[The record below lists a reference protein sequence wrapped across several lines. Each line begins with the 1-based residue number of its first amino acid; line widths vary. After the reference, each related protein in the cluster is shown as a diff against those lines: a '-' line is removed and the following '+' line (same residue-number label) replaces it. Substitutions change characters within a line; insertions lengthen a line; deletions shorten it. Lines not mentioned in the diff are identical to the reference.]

1 MRASESFPS
10 FSDDDLDEDEMIRAG
25 DRVSGSPV
33 AAVGRGE
40 MGSRARVVAPVDARA
55 EARAEARGG
64 EVSEDDAVFERMEGE
79 YAQLSLQPGRREE
92 EEGEDVDDWDDIYF
106 VDYVDEDEDEDEDD
120 DEDDEDYVAEEG
132 TEDTRYYSAPDE
144 SDVSSVMEEIQETQG
159 NEDDDDVEI
168 TQVVTRDAR
177 GMESH
182 GSARDTLRAMNS
194 QAIGGDRREP
204 SVQPSPA
211 TIDLN
216 NLSQGAVDGMS
227 LEQLARLSELVRNAQ
242 RKRGLEDEADPHNV
256 AESHEPADRRMPRRV
271 RPRTARPG
279 RPRRRRGI
287 VDGQQ
292 TLDGFIRHGVDRDMD
307 HDVIIE
313 RVQPARPRRT
323 LDVEQVCPNLP
334 RTAESLYENWENT
347 AQSIIPDG
355 VSIYSNFLYAFGDDT
370 DEGRRYRREEIMR
383 IGEVLLQFKQTKK
396 PGQQAILKGREREG
410 KTGALFSIALLALIL
425 RMRVVILCAP
435 NKVAPIV
442 DMVRKLE
449 RAGFGSMF
457 NVKHTLGKKAT
468 NDNGL
473 SSAEVGQIFV
483 AALGTVSDLRKVK
496 SFIEG
501 ERRGGH
507 WTVTLVDECDELTQ
521 GKGPKSLLVPHR
533 ENHEN
538 YQHYIEP
545 DQRGEDDQE
554 HAFVA
559 ANSLTARQKSVK
571 EKLAAASCF
580 FKEHIY
586 PMTQLIAC
594 SATLSGYIMNPVG
607 VFRNDLVTPIFEVFP
622 KIGYAGINR
631 FLIPEGCELEHEGN
645 MSLDAFKESSAAN
658 RLLERFYRRENA
670 CDGRFLQPRERSG
683 ARPMTLRGMLFI
695 SCHTAVNVAG
705 GVDDFAKAIER
716 TVQGWG
722 TEHDPQTTLFVCF
735 VGKPRVRFAGKWLQM
750 KTGASFETIYNE
762 TAKRARQ
769 GKFDNVRLGPNEP
782 FSKICTHCVLIG
794 YSMTRRAMTAAFS
807 PQDEPDVLCKIQYGI
822 LTAPKSLVIDAV
834 SQRIN
839 RPSHEFAEH
848 VVPDDYCIDVAMSP
862 VTLEI
867 CKEYRAMEDEMSKK
881 QRESPVVHSE
891 FIQSINV
898 HARNLEDVKISKR
911 GLRLGDLSATGRKQ
925 RAREKLSVNPDHI
938 PFLQDFKEWLSVQEY
953 RLNQRYAQASVES
966 YYGIVR
972 QWFTSDAEVETI
984 HVLVQRRLAELTA
997 IENPTPVQHNHI
1009 QANKRFCEFYDE
1021 RRRQAAADAA

>member
-1 MRASESFPS
+1 MRASESIPT
-10 FSDDDLDEDEMIRAG
+10 FSDDDLDEGDMIRAG

-33 AAVGRGE
+33 AAMRAGE
-40 MGSRARVVAPVDARA
+40 MGSRARFVASVHARA
-55 EARAEARGG
+55 EARAG

-92 EEGEDVDDWDDIYF
+92 EDVDDWDDIYF
-106 VDYVDEDEDEDEDD
+106 VDYVDDDEDEDD
-120 DEDDEDYVAEEG
+120 DDDEDYVAEEG

-159 NEDDDDVEI
+159 YNDDDDVEI

-177 GMESH
+177 GIDSH

-211 TIDLN
+211 TTDYAN
-216 NLSQGAVDGMS
+216 MS
-227 LEQLARLSELVRNAQ
+227 DTEFERKFQAMLRERQRRGRPWEQEDDAQ
-242 RKRGLEDEADPHNV
+242 NDAQQF
-256 AESHEPADRRMPRRV
+256 AESHEPADRLMPRRV

-334 RTAESLYENWENT
+334 RTVESLYENWENT
-347 AQSIIPDG
+347 AQTIIPDG

-383 IGEVLLQFKQTKK
+383 IGEVLLQFEQTKK

-449 RAGFGSMF
+449 RAGFASMV
-457 NVKHTLGKKAT
+457 NIKHTLGKKAT

-501 ERRGGH
+501 ERKGGH
-507 WTVTLVDECDELTQ
+507 LTVTLVDECDELTQ
-521 GKGPKSLLVPHR
+521 GKGQKSLLVPHR

-538 YQHYIEP
+538 YQHYIDL

-559 ANSLTARQKSVK
+559 ANSLTARQKSAK

-586 PMTQLIAC
+586 PKTQLIAC

-631 FLIPEGCELEHEGN
+631 FVIPEGCELEHEGN

-705 GVDDFAKAIER
+705 GVDDFARAIER
-716 TVQGWG
+716 TVQGWS

-735 VGKPRVRFAGKWLQM
+735 VGKPRVRFAGKMLQM

-807 PQDEPDVLCKIQYGI
+807 PEDEPDVLCKIQYGI

-953 RLNQRYAQASVES
+953 RLNQRYAAASVES
-966 YYGIVR
+966 YFMDSR
-972 QWFTSDAEVETI
+972 RWFTSGADIDDIYPLVKERIDQLEDAS
-984 HVLVQRRLAELTA
+984 QRDG
-997 IENPTPVQHNHI
+997 VHHNEI
-1009 QANKRFCEFYDE
+1009 VANKLLCKFYEE
-1021 RRRQAAADAA
+1021 RQRGRSGNADTDADAP

>member
-1 MRASESFPS
+1 
-10 FSDDDLDEDEMIRAG
+10 
-25 DRVSGSPV
+25 
-33 AAVGRGE
+33 
-40 MGSRARVVAPVDARA
+40 
-55 EARAEARGG
+55 
-64 EVSEDDAVFERMEGE
+64 
-79 YAQLSLQPGRREE
+79 
-92 EEGEDVDDWDDIYF
+92 
-106 VDYVDEDEDEDEDD
+106 
-120 DEDDEDYVAEEG
+120 
-132 TEDTRYYSAPDE
+132 
-144 SDVSSVMEEIQETQG
+144 
-159 NEDDDDVEI
+159 
-168 TQVVTRDAR
+168 
-177 GMESH
+177 
-182 GSARDTLRAMNS
+182 
-194 QAIGGDRREP
+194 
-204 SVQPSPA
+204 
-211 TIDLN
+211 
-216 NLSQGAVDGMS
+216 
-227 LEQLARLSELVRNAQ
+227 
-242 RKRGLEDEADPHNV
+242 
-256 AESHEPADRRMPRRV
+256 
-271 RPRTARPG
+271 
-279 RPRRRRGI
+279 
-287 VDGQQ
+287 
-292 TLDGFIRHGVDRDMD
+292 
-307 HDVIIE
+307 
-313 RVQPARPRRT
+313 
-323 LDVEQVCPNLP
+323 
-334 RTAESLYENWENT
+334 
-347 AQSIIPDG
+347 
-355 VSIYSNFLYAFGDDT
+355 
-370 DEGRRYRREEIMR
+370 
-383 IGEVLLQFKQTKK
+383 
-396 PGQQAILKGREREG
+396 
-410 KTGALFSIALLALIL
+410 
-425 RMRVVILCAP
+425 
-435 NKVAPIV
+435 
-442 DMVRKLE
+442 
-449 RAGFGSMF
+449 
-457 NVKHTLGKKAT
+457 
-468 NDNGL
+468 
-473 SSAEVGQIFV
+473 
-483 AALGTVSDLRKVK
+483 
-496 SFIEG
+496 
-501 ERRGGH
+501 
-507 WTVTLVDECDELTQ
+507 
-521 GKGPKSLLVPHR
+521 
-533 ENHEN
+533 
-538 YQHYIEP
+538 
-545 DQRGEDDQE
+545 
-554 HAFVA
+554 
-559 ANSLTARQKSVK
+559 
-571 EKLAAASCF
+571 
-580 FKEHIY
+580 
-586 PMTQLIAC
+586 
-594 SATLSGYIMNPVG
+594 MNPVG

-997 IENPTPVQHNHI
+997 IENPTPVHHNHI

>member
-106 VDYVDEDEDEDEDD
+106 VDYVDEDEDDDED
-120 DEDDEDYVAEEG
+120 DDEDYVAEEG

-347 AQSIIPDG
+347 AQKIIPDG

-925 RAREKLSVNPDHI
+925 RAREKLSVNPYHI
-938 PFLQDFKEWLSVQEY
+938 PFLQDFEEWLRVYEY
-953 RLNQRYAQASVES
+953 RLNHRYAQASVES

>member
-1 MRASESFPS
+1 MRASETSS
-10 FSDDDLDEDEMIRAG
+10 SDEGADEDDVILIRADDG
-25 DRVSGSPV
+25 GRGWSV
-33 AAVGRGE
+33 AAMGPDE
-40 MGSRARVVAPVDARA
+40 MGSRARFVAPVDARA
-55 EARAEARGG
+55 EARGG
-64 EVSEDDAVFERMEGE
+64 GVHDAVLEDMEGE
-79 YAQLSLQPGRREE
+79 YARLSLQPGRREE
-92 EEGEDVDDWDDIYF
+92 EEGEDDEWVDVDYEDYVDEGEEEDDDIDYE
-106 VDYVDEDEDEDEDD
+106 DYVDEDT
-120 DEDDEDYVAEEG
+120 EDDEDYVVEDG
-132 TEDTRYYSAPDE
+132 TEDTRYYPAADE

-159 NEDDDDVEI
+159 REDDDDVEI
-168 TQVVTRDAR
+168 TRVVTRDAR
-177 GMESH
+177 GIDSQ
-182 GSARDTLRAMNS
+182 GSARDSSRVINT
-194 QAIGGDRREP
+194 QAIGDDRREP
-204 SVQPSPA
+204 SVQLDLA
-211 TIDLN
+211 TTDYIN
-216 NLSQGAVDGMS
+216 MS
-227 LEQLARLSELVRNAQ
+227 DAELDRRFEAMLRERRRRGRPWEQENDAQ
-242 RKRGLEDEADPHNV
+242 NDAQHV
-256 AESHEPADRRMPRRV
+256 AEEREPADRSRRV
-271 RPRTARPG
+271 RPR
-279 RPRRRRGI
+279 
-287 VDGQQ
+287 
-292 TLDGFIRHGVDRDMD
+292 
-307 HDVIIE
+307 
-313 RVQPARPRRT
+313 PADEEIDQYMENVP
-323 LDVEQVCPNLP
+323 LP
-334 RTAESLYENWENT
+334 RTVECLHESWENI
-347 AQSIIPDG
+347 AQKIIPDG

-383 IGEVLLQFKQTKK
+383 IGKVLLQFEQTKE

-442 DMVRKLE
+442 DMLRKLE

-457 NVKHTLGKKAT
+457 NTKHTLGKKT
-468 NDNGL
+468 CSDNGL
-473 SSAEVGQIFV
+473 TYRKVGNIFV
-483 AALGTVSDLRKVK
+483 AALGTIGDLKMVK

-501 ERRGGH
+501 ERGKGH
-507 WTVTLVDECDELTQ
+507 LTVTLVDECDELTQ
-521 GKGPKSLLVPHR
+521 GKGKKSLLVPHR

-538 YQHYIEP
+538 YQQYIDP
-545 DQRGEDDQE
+545 DQRGEDDQG

-559 ANSLTARQKSVK
+559 ANSLTARQQSEVDKIG
-571 EKLAAASCF
+571 AASEF
-580 FKEHIY
+580 FKKHIY
-586 PMTQLIAC
+586 PKTQLIAC

-607 VFRNDLVTPIFEVFP
+607 MFRNDLVTPIFEVFP

-631 FLIPEGCELEHEGN
+631 FEIPEGCELEHEGN
-645 MSLDAFKESSAAN
+645 MGLDAFKESPAAN

-670 CDGRFLQPRERSG
+670 CDGRVLQPRERSG
-683 ARPMTLRGMLFI
+683 ARPMTLRGMLFV

-705 GVDDFAKAIER
+705 GVNDFAEAIER

-750 KTGASFETIYNE
+750 QAGSSFETIYNE

-769 GKFDNVRLGPNEP
+769 GEFDNVRLGPNEP

-848 VVPDDYCIDVAMSP
+848 IVPDDYCIDVAMSP

-898 HARNLEDVKISKR
+898 YERRLEDVRISR
-911 GLRLGDLSATGRKQ
+911 RQNLRLGGLSATGRK
-925 RAREKLSVNPDHI
+925 RRERERRTVNPDHI
-938 PFLQDFKEWLSVQEY
+938 PFLQDFEEWLSVYEFAPNRHY
-953 RLNQRYAQASVES
+953 VKASVDS
-966 YYGIVR
+966 YLAASKHWFASSADINDIYPLVRENIALLEDTSERDGVHQNVIV
-972 QWFTSDAEVETI
+972 
-984 HVLVQRRLAELTA
+984 
-997 IENPTPVQHNHI
+997 
-1009 QANKRFCEFYDE
+1009 ANKLLCEFYEE
-1021 RRRQAAADAA
+1021 RRRQAAADAV

>member
-1 MRASESFPS
+1 
-10 FSDDDLDEDEMIRAG
+10 
-25 DRVSGSPV
+25 
-33 AAVGRGE
+33 
-40 MGSRARVVAPVDARA
+40 
-55 EARAEARGG
+55 
-64 EVSEDDAVFERMEGE
+64 
-79 YAQLSLQPGRREE
+79 
-92 EEGEDVDDWDDIYF
+92 
-106 VDYVDEDEDEDEDD
+106 
-120 DEDDEDYVAEEG
+120 
-132 TEDTRYYSAPDE
+132 
-144 SDVSSVMEEIQETQG
+144 
-159 NEDDDDVEI
+159 
-168 TQVVTRDAR
+168 
-177 GMESH
+177 
-182 GSARDTLRAMNS
+182 
-194 QAIGGDRREP
+194 
-204 SVQPSPA
+204 
-211 TIDLN
+211 
-216 NLSQGAVDGMS
+216 
-227 LEQLARLSELVRNAQ
+227 
-242 RKRGLEDEADPHNV
+242 
-256 AESHEPADRRMPRRV
+256 
-271 RPRTARPG
+271 
-279 RPRRRRGI
+279 
-287 VDGQQ
+287 
-292 TLDGFIRHGVDRDMD
+292 
-307 HDVIIE
+307 
-313 RVQPARPRRT
+313 
-323 LDVEQVCPNLP
+323 
-334 RTAESLYENWENT
+334 
-347 AQSIIPDG
+347 
-355 VSIYSNFLYAFGDDT
+355 
-370 DEGRRYRREEIMR
+370 
-383 IGEVLLQFKQTKK
+383 
-396 PGQQAILKGREREG
+396 
-410 KTGALFSIALLALIL
+410 
-425 RMRVVILCAP
+425 MRVVILCAP

-449 RAGFGSMF
+449 RAGFASMV
-457 NVKHTLGKKAT
+457 NIKHTLGKKAT

-501 ERRGGH
+501 ERKGGH
-507 WTVTLVDECDELTQ
+507 LTVTLVDECDELTQ
-521 GKGPKSLLVPHR
+521 GKGQKSLLVPHR

-538 YQHYIEP
+538 YQHYIDL

-559 ANSLTARQKSVK
+559 ANSLTARQKSAK

-586 PMTQLIAC
+586 PKTQLIAC

-631 FLIPEGCELEHEGN
+631 FVIPEGCELEHEGN

-683 ARPMTLRGMLFI
+683 ARPMTLRGMLFV

-705 GVDDFAKAIER
+705 GVDDFARAIER

-848 VVPDDYCIDVAMSP
+848 DVPDDYCIDVAMSP

-867 CKEYRAMEDEMSKK
+867 CKDYRAMEDEMSKK

-898 HARNLEDVKISKR
+898 HARKLEDVKISKR

-925 RAREKLSVNPDHI
+925 RAREKLSVHPDHI
-938 PFLQDFKEWLSVQEY
+938 PFLQDFKKWLSEHLLL
-953 RLNQRYAQASVES
+953 RDLRDLESSVNH
-966 YYGIVR
+966 YYGIVKE
-972 QWFTSDAEVETI
+972 WFTSDEEVKTI
-984 HVLVQRRLAELTA
+984 HARVRRKLDTLNA
-997 IENPTPVQHNHI
+997 IENLTGVQYNQM
-1009 QANKRFCEFYDE
+1009 QANQCFCEFYDE

>member
-1 MRASESFPS
+1 M
-10 FSDDDLDEDEMIRAG
+10 
-25 DRVSGSPV
+25 
-33 AAVGRGE
+33 
-40 MGSRARVVAPVDARA
+40 
-55 EARAEARGG
+55 
-64 EVSEDDAVFERMEGE
+64 
-79 YAQLSLQPGRREE
+79 
-92 EEGEDVDDWDDIYF
+92 
-106 VDYVDEDEDEDEDD
+106 
-120 DEDDEDYVAEEG
+120 
-132 TEDTRYYSAPDE
+132 
-144 SDVSSVMEEIQETQG
+144 
-159 NEDDDDVEI
+159 
-168 TQVVTRDAR
+168 
-177 GMESH
+177 
-182 GSARDTLRAMNS
+182 
-194 QAIGGDRREP
+194 
-204 SVQPSPA
+204 
-211 TIDLN
+211 
-216 NLSQGAVDGMS
+216 
-227 LEQLARLSELVRNAQ
+227 
-242 RKRGLEDEADPHNV
+242 
-256 AESHEPADRRMPRRV
+256 
-271 RPRTARPG
+271 
-279 RPRRRRGI
+279 
-287 VDGQQ
+287 
-292 TLDGFIRHGVDRDMD
+292 
-307 HDVIIE
+307 
-313 RVQPARPRRT
+313 
-323 LDVEQVCPNLP
+323 
-334 RTAESLYENWENT
+334 
-347 AQSIIPDG
+347 
-355 VSIYSNFLYAFGDDT
+355 
-370 DEGRRYRREEIMR
+370 
-383 IGEVLLQFKQTKK
+383 
-396 PGQQAILKGREREG
+396 
-410 KTGALFSIALLALIL
+410 
-425 RMRVVILCAP
+425 
-435 NKVAPIV
+435 
-442 DMVRKLE
+442 
-449 RAGFGSMF
+449 
-457 NVKHTLGKKAT
+457 
-468 NDNGL
+468 
-473 SSAEVGQIFV
+473 
-483 AALGTVSDLRKVK
+483 
-496 SFIEG
+496 
-501 ERRGGH
+501 
-507 WTVTLVDECDELTQ
+507 TLVDECDELTQ

-538 YQHYIEP
+538 YQHYIDL

-631 FLIPEGCELEHEGN
+631 FVIPEGCELEHEGN

-938 PFLQDFKEWLSVQEY
+938 PFLQDFEEWLRVYEY
-953 RLNQRYAQASVES
+953 RLNSRYAQASVES

-997 IENPTPVQHNHI
+997 IENPTPVHHNHI
-1009 QANKRFCEFYDE
+1009 QANKLLCEFYEE

>member
-33 AAVGRGE
+33 AAMGRGE
-40 MGSRARVVAPVDARA
+40 MGSGARVVAPVDAQA
-55 EARAEARGG
+55 EARVEARGG

-92 EEGEDVDDWDDIYF
+92 EDVDDWDDIYF
-106 VDYVDEDEDEDEDD
+106 VDYVDEDDEDDEDD

-204 SVQPSPA
+204 SVQPSPETTDYA
-211 TIDLN
+211 N
-216 NLSQGAVDGMS
+216 MS
-227 LEQLARLSELVRNAQ
+227 DTEFERRFQAMLRERQRRGRPWEQEDDAQ
-242 RKRGLEDEADPHNV
+242 NDAQQF
-256 AESHEPADRRMPRRV
+256 AESREPADRWMARRV
-271 RPRTARPG
+271 RPRTARRG
-279 RPRRRRGI
+279 RPRRRHGI

-334 RTAESLYENWENT
+334 RTVESLYENWENT
-347 AQSIIPDG
+347 AQTIIPDG

-383 IGEVLLQFKQTKK
+383 IGEVLLQFEQTKK

-449 RAGFGSMF
+449 RAGFASMV
-457 NVKHTLGKKAT
+457 NIKHTLGKKAT

-501 ERRGGH
+501 ERKGGH
-507 WTVTLVDECDELTQ
+507 LTVTLVDECDELTQ
-521 GKGPKSLLVPHR
+521 GKGQKSLLVPHR

-538 YQHYIEP
+538 YQHYIDL

-586 PMTQLIAC
+586 PKTQLIAC

-631 FLIPEGCELEHEGN
+631 FVIPEGCELEHEGN

-705 GVDDFAKAIER
+705 GVDDFARAIER

-848 VVPDDYCIDVAMSP
+848 DVPDDYCIDVAMSP

-925 RAREKLSVNPDHI
+925 RAREKLSVHPDHI
-938 PFLQDFKEWLSVQEY
+938 PFLQDFKKWLSEHLLL
-953 RLNQRYAQASVES
+953 RDLRDLESSVNH
-966 YYGIVR
+966 YYGIVKE
-972 QWFTSDAEVETI
+972 WFTSDEEVETI
-984 HVLVQRRLAELTA
+984 HERVQRKLAELTA
-997 IENPTPVQHNHI
+997 IENLTGVQYNQM
-1009 QANKRFCEFYDE
+1009 QANQCFCEFYDE

>member
-1 MRASESFPS
+1 MRASESIPT
-10 FSDDDLDEDEMIRAG
+10 FSDDDLDEGDMIRAG

-33 AAVGRGE
+33 AAMRAGE
-40 MGSRARVVAPVDARA
+40 MDSRARFVASVHARA
-55 EARAEARGG
+55 EARAG
-64 EVSEDDAVFERMEGE
+64 ELSEDDAVFEEMEGE

-106 VDYVDEDEDEDEDD
+106 VDYVDEDDDD
-120 DEDDEDYVAEEG
+120 DEDDDEDYVAEEG

-168 TQVVTRDAR
+168 TQVITRDAR

-204 SVQPSPA
+204 SVQPRPA

-227 LEQLARLSELVRNAQ
+227 LEELARLSELVRNAR

-256 AESHEPADRRMPRRV
+256 AEAREPTDRWMARRV
-271 RPRTARPG
+271 RPRTARRG
-279 RPRRRRGI
+279 RPRRHRGM

-292 TLDGFIRHGVDRDMD
+292 TLDGFIRPGIDRDMD

-334 RTAESLYENWENT
+334 RTAESLYETWENI
-347 AQSIIPDG
+347 AQKIIPDG

-370 DEGRRYRREEIMR
+370 DEGHRYRREEIMR
-383 IGEVLLQFKQTKK
+383 IGQVLLQFEQTKE

-442 DMVRKLE
+442 DMVQKLE

-457 NVKHTLGKKAT
+457 NTKHTLGPKAT

-473 SSAEVGQIFV
+473 PSAEVGQIFV

-507 WTVTLVDECDELTQ
+507 LTVTLVDECDELTQ

-538 YQHYIEP
+538 YQHYIDL

-586 PMTQLIAC
+586 PKTQLIAC

-631 FLIPEGCELEHEGN
+631 FLIPEGCDLEHEGN

-938 PFLQDFKEWLSVQEY
+938 PFLQDFKKWLSEHLLL
-953 RLNQRYAQASVES
+953 RDLRDLESSVNH
-966 YYGIVR
+966 YYGIVKE
-972 QWFTSDAEVETI
+972 WFTSDEEVKTI
-984 HVLVQRRLAELTA
+984 HARVRRKLDTLNA
-997 IENPTPVQHNHI
+997 IENLTGVQYNQM
-1009 QANKRFCEFYDE
+1009 QANQCFCEFYDE

>member
-92 EEGEDVDDWDDIYF
+92 EEVEDVDDWDDIYF
-106 VDYVDEDEDEDEDD
+106 VDYVDEDEDDDED
-120 DEDDEDYVAEEG
+120 DDEDYVAEEG

-211 TIDLN
+211 TTDYAN
-216 NLSQGAVDGMS
+216 MS
-227 LEQLARLSELVRNAQ
+227 DTEFERKFQAMLRERQRRGRPWEQEDDAQ
-242 RKRGLEDEADPHNV
+242 NDAQQF
-256 AESHEPADRRMPRRV
+256 AESHEPADRLMPRRV

-347 AQSIIPDG
+347 AQKIIPDG

-383 IGEVLLQFKQTKK
+383 IGQVLLQFEQTKE

-435 NKVAPIV
+435 NKVTPIV

-457 NVKHTLGKKAT
+457 NTKHTLGKKAI
-468 NDNGL
+468 NDNAL
-473 SSAEVGQIFV
+473 PSAEVGQIFV
-483 AALGTVSDLRKVK
+483 AALGTVGDLKKVK

-507 WTVTLVDECDELTQ
+507 LTVTLVDECDELTQ
-521 GKGPKSLLVPHR
+521 GKGQKSILVPHR

-538 YQHYIEP
+538 YQHYIDL

-586 PMTQLIAC
+586 PKTQLIAC

-631 FLIPEGCELEHEGN
+631 FLIPEGCDLEHEGN

-716 TVQGWG
+716 KVQGWG

-735 VGKPRVRFAGKWLQM
+735 VGKPRVRFAGKMLQM

-769 GKFDNVRLGPNEP
+769 GKFDNVRLGQNEP

-807 PQDEPDVLCKIQYGI
+807 PQDEPHVLCKIQYGI

-953 RLNQRYAQASVES
+953 RLNQRYAAASVES
-966 YYGIVR
+966 YFMDSR
-972 QWFTSDAEVETI
+972 RWFTSGADIDDIYPLVKERIALLEDASERDGVHQNEI
-984 HVLVQRRLAELTA
+984 S
-997 IENPTPVQHNHI
+997 
-1009 QANKRFCEFYDE
+1009 ANKLLCEFYEE

>member
-1 MRASESFPS
+1 
-10 FSDDDLDEDEMIRAG
+10 
-25 DRVSGSPV
+25 
-33 AAVGRGE
+33 
-40 MGSRARVVAPVDARA
+40 
-55 EARAEARGG
+55 
-64 EVSEDDAVFERMEGE
+64 
-79 YAQLSLQPGRREE
+79 
-92 EEGEDVDDWDDIYF
+92 
-106 VDYVDEDEDEDEDD
+106 
-120 DEDDEDYVAEEG
+120 
-132 TEDTRYYSAPDE
+132 
-144 SDVSSVMEEIQETQG
+144 
-159 NEDDDDVEI
+159 
-168 TQVVTRDAR
+168 
-177 GMESH
+177 
-182 GSARDTLRAMNS
+182 
-194 QAIGGDRREP
+194 
-204 SVQPSPA
+204 
-211 TIDLN
+211 
-216 NLSQGAVDGMS
+216 
-227 LEQLARLSELVRNAQ
+227 
-242 RKRGLEDEADPHNV
+242 
-256 AESHEPADRRMPRRV
+256 
-271 RPRTARPG
+271 
-279 RPRRRRGI
+279 
-287 VDGQQ
+287 
-292 TLDGFIRHGVDRDMD
+292 
-307 HDVIIE
+307 
-313 RVQPARPRRT
+313 
-323 LDVEQVCPNLP
+323 
-334 RTAESLYENWENT
+334 
-347 AQSIIPDG
+347 
-355 VSIYSNFLYAFGDDT
+355 
-370 DEGRRYRREEIMR
+370 MR
-383 IGEVLLQFKQTKK
+383 IGQVLLQFEQTKE

-435 NKVAPIV
+435 NKVTPIV

-457 NVKHTLGKKAT
+457 NTKHTLGKKAI
-468 NDNGL
+468 NDNAL
-473 SSAEVGQIFV
+473 PSAEVGQIFV

-501 ERRGGH
+501 ERKGGH
-507 WTVTLVDECDELTQ
+507 LTVTLVDECDELTQ
-521 GKGPKSLLVPHR
+521 GKGKKSLLVPHR
-533 ENHEN
+533 ENHET
-538 YQHYIEP
+538 YQHYIVP

-586 PMTQLIAC
+586 PKTQLIAC

-631 FLIPEGCELEHEGN
+631 FLIPEGCDLEHEGN

-705 GVDDFAKAIER
+705 GVDDFARAIER

-735 VGKPRVRFAGKWLQM
+735 VGKPRVRFAGKMLQM

-807 PQDEPDVLCKIQYGI
+807 PQDEPHVLCKIQYGI

-938 PFLQDFKEWLSVQEY
+938 PFLQDFKEWLSVYEHAD
-953 RLNQRYAQASVES
+953 NERYATSTVES
-966 YYGIVR
+966 YYGIVK

-984 HVLVQRRLAELTA
+984 HVLVQNRLAQLTA
-997 IENPTPVQHNHI
+997 IGNPTGVHHNHI
-1009 QANKRFCEFYDE
+1009 QANKRFCEFYEE
-1021 RRRQAAADAA
+1021 RQPDVLGRVRPASPRFQSQRMTELCAMYNCEEVQMQADGNCQFRALSFGLYGSEDRHAEVRANIVQHLRENSERYFQKLSRSALSFCDPNASLRG